1 MIPSFLVPEDQTNVI
16 DIVSIH
22 QKIQHYYHMDM
33 EKNDIEKWLKEG
45 QWCDDRDEL
54 RSTEEEK
61 EEDSEEMRLW
71 KEVDTPDEVL
81 FDFYL
86 VQALPLLTQYQ
97 KSLKERGKIQ
107 FAPSLKS
114 SSLPPSL
121 SPAVTSSSTF
131 LNNQPQQKPQSLH
144 GNRNFFQ
151 YPQDTNAFSVSS
163 SSSLST
169 TDIVHH
175 YLGLVQQYFPTL
187 HDEMDILTL
196 RKSINVVSPSS
207 SMEKTKLKSSSSLL
221 SSSSSSSKKNHT
233 NVGVNSSSR
242 SSNPSGKTLQTTN
255 GLDTLTDI
263 TDASSL
269 VDNTYGSYGGNK
281 CFHPNLILS
290 HENMYVCEKCGF
302 TPEQSNVST
311 TISFKDI
318 NRVNLASKYMYDRV
332 THFKDCINQFQG
344 KQNSTIDKS
353 VYDDLIHQFLLHDL
367 IPTNHKDLPKEIA
380 FQKITK
386 EHIMLFLKDC
396 KHTKHYED
404 VVLIHSNLTGSQ
416 PPDVTHLENQLLH
429 DFDQLTTL
437 YDKKHRQQ
445 DRKNFINT
453 QYVLYQLLK
462 RHKFPCRKEDFN
474 ILKTIDR
481 KFYHD
486 DICKSLFE
494 ELDWNFNPTF

>member
-1 MIPSFLVPEDQTNVI
+1 
-16 DIVSIH
+16 
-22 QKIQHYYHMDM
+22 
-33 EKNDIEKWLKEG
+33 
-45 QWCDDRDEL
+45 
-54 RSTEEEK
+54 
-61 EEDSEEMRLW
+61 
-71 KEVDTPDEVL
+71 
-81 FDFYL
+81 
-86 VQALPLLTQYQ
+86 
-97 KSLKERGKIQ
+97 
-107 FAPSLKS
+107 
-114 SSLPPSL
+114 
-121 SPAVTSSSTF
+121 
-131 LNNQPQQKPQSLH
+131 
-144 GNRNFFQ
+144 
-151 YPQDTNAFSVSS
+151 
-163 SSSLST
+163 
-169 TDIVHH
+169 
-175 YLGLVQQYFPTL
+175 
-187 HDEMDILTL
+187 
-196 RKSINVVSPSS
+196 
-207 SMEKTKLKSSSSLL
+207 
-221 SSSSSSSKKNHT
+221 
-233 NVGVNSSSR
+233 VNSSSR
-242 SSNPSGKTLQTTN
+242 SSNPSGKTLQGTV
-255 GLDTLTDI
+255 GFGITDI